1 MITTLPMTLTERKHY
16 ATRLIARRH
25 TGDWMQRIALICR
38 AHAALEAGERLSSVL
53 LRVPQRARGR
63 DD

>member
-16 ATRLIARRH
+16 ATRLISRRY
-25 TGDWMQRIALICR
+25 TGCWTRRIALICQ

-53 LRVPQRARGR
+53 LRVRT
-63 DD
+63 